1 MAAAILEGNPLA
13 PNGHMVPTFASSAA
27 GGVTAVTARTVGG
40 SIGTYTSMHIHGFNV
55 TITTAHAHGIVHSGS
70 HGGHPHVP
78 LQSAQTFGHGL
89 SAALLDKVRQL
100 DALPRLGA
108 LQTLDLKG
116 SEIRVSRGC
125 STLLL
130 YYAKAMAP

>member
-27 GGVTAVTARTVGG
+27 SGVTAVTAKTVGG
-40 SIGTYTSMHIHGFNV
+40 SIGTYTGMHIHGFNV

-89 SAALLDKVRQL
+89 STALLDKVRHCWIKYGI
-100 DALPRLGA
+100 AG
-108 LQTLDLKG
+108 
-116 SEIRVSRGC
+116 
-125 STLLL
+125 
-130 YYAKAMAP
+130 